1 MATFA
6 EAHAH
11 HASAG
16 TGTRNGRVIAS
27 MWTIRYIDSGQASP
41 SFAQCVDE
49 HGDLHMIEELWTLI
63 KAFMVMSDE
72 DTEVCRGML
81 ASHNHDGVVVRG
93 GEHLMN
99 IAANSLLY
107 SSETMTT
114 IFYAIHLYLTIPYF
128 N

>member
-11 HASAG
+11 HAPAD
-16 TGTRNGRVIAS
+16 TGNRNGRVVAS
-27 MWTIRYIDSGQASP
+27 QWTIGQASP
-41 SFAQCVDE
+41 SFAQCVDK
-49 HGDLHMIEELWTLI
+49 HGDLHMIEELWTQI

-72 DTEVCRGML
+72 DTEMCRGML

-128 N
+128 I

>member
-11 HASAG
+11 HAPAG
-16 TGTRNGRVIAS
+16 TGTSNGRVFPTK
-27 MWTIRYIDSGQASP
+27 WTIRYIDSGQASS
-41 SFAQCVDE
+41 SFAQCLDE

-93 GEHLMN
+93 GEHLMKH
-99 IAANSLLY
+99 
-107 SSETMTT
+107 SSK
-114 IFYAIHLYLTIPYF
+114 
-128 N
+128 

>member
-1 MATFA
+1 MALVLYTYYC
-6 EAHAH
+6 
-11 HASAG
+11 
-16 TGTRNGRVIAS
+16 RRLL
-27 MWTIRYIDSGQASP
+27 RYVRTVNLLCISVLVP
-41 SFAQCVDE
+41 SVQY
-49 HGDLHMIEELWTLI
+49 LYRHMIEELWTLI

-107 SSETMTT
+107 SLETMTT